1 MPELTMSEFLNDL
14 SLTELTAP
22 INGGSG
28 EDLSFSTLF
37 DHVKEARRADPDY
50 LTQGDWQTDL
60 KSSDWD
66 LTITLAAQGLAQQSK
81 DLMLV
86 AWLSEALAH
95 KYHFVGITFGLTL
108 AERILQRFWD
118 DLYPALD
125 EGLEERAARLAWL
138 KTTLAD
144 VVGGLPIT
152 QGDHFGVLRY
162 DESRHVENLAL
173 QNQQAM
179 RTALDEGK
187 INAEI
192 FQRSVVLTE
201 TEHFVRKAAE
211 ISDSLHACRQL
222 QVTADQL
229 FGHESPSF
237 AALIEILS
245 RAAQLAEKL
254 LKDRGVELNVPEP
267 LASSEPAPQANDH
280 QPAGPTMTTTAKDTA
295 PAPLRTTPLTR
306 DEAFTMLAGVAQF
319 FKQTEPQSP
328 VPYLIERAIK
338 WGNMPLEGWL
348 KDVIKDG
355 NVIDSIRDVLGT
367 KETKS

>member
-1 MPELTMSEFLNDL
+1 MSEFLNDL

-22 INGGSG
+22 IDGGSG

-37 DHVKEARRADPDY
+37 DNVKEARRADPDY

-95 KYHFVGITFGLTL
+95 KYHFLGITFGLTL
-108 AERILQRFWD
+108 AERILERFWD

-152 QGDHFGVLRY
+152 QGDQFGLLRY
-162 DESRHVENLAL
+162 DESRHIENLAL
-173 QNQQAM
+173 QNPQAM
-179 RTALDEGK
+179 RIALDEGK

-192 FQRSVVLTE
+192 FQRSVVLTD
-201 TEHFVRKAAE
+201 TEHFLRKASE
-211 ISDSLHACRQL
+211 ITDSLQACRQL
-222 QVTADQL
+222 QDTADRL
-229 FGHESPSF
+229 FGSEAPSF
-237 AALIEILS
+237 AGLSEILS

-254 LKDRGVELNVPEP
+254 LKDRGVEINPAPAQPTAEP
-267 LASSEPAPQANDH
+267 VAEPAD
-280 QPAGPTMTTTAKDTA
+280 QPAAGPAMTITVKDTA
-295 PAPLRTTPLTR
+295 SAPLRTTPLTR

-348 KDVIKDG
+348 NDVIKDS
-355 NVIDSIRDVLGT
+355 NVVDSIRDVLGT
-367 KETKS
+367 KEPKG

>member
-1 MPELTMSEFLNDL
+1 MSEFLNDL
-14 SLTELTAP
+14 SLAELTAP

-37 DHVKEARRADPDY
+37 DNVKEARRADPDY

-95 KYHFVGITFGLTL
+95 KYHFPGITFGLTL
-108 AERILQRFWD
+108 ADQILQRFWD
-118 DLYPALD
+118 DLFPALD

-138 KTTLAD
+138 KTTLTD

-152 QGDHFGVLRY
+152 QGDQFGLLRY

-179 RTALDEGK
+179 RIALDEGK

-192 FQRSVVLTE
+192 FQRSVVLTD
-201 TEHFVRKAAE
+201 TEHFLRKASE
-211 ISDSLHACRQL
+211 INDSLQACRQL
-222 QVTADQL
+222 QTTADRL
-229 FGHESPSF
+229 FGHEAPSF
-237 AALIEILS
+237 AGLIEILS
-245 RAAQLAEKL
+245 RTAQLAEKL
-254 LKDRGVELNVPEP
+254 LKDRGVELTAP
-267 LASSEPAPQANDH
+267 AQPAPSASVAVSND
-280 QPAGPTMTTTAKDTA
+280 PPTAGPTMTTTVKDT
-295 PAPLRTTPLTR
+295 PSAPLRTTPLTR
-306 DEAFTMLAGVAQF
+306 DEAFTLLAGVAQF

-348 KDVIKDG
+348 SDVIKDS
-355 NVIDSIRDVLGT
+355 NVIDGIRDVLGT
-367 KETKS
+367 KEPKA

>member
-1 MPELTMSEFLNDL
+1 MSEFLNDL

-37 DHVKEARRADPDY
+37 DNVKEARRADPDY

-95 KYHFVGITFGLTL
+95 KYHFQGITFGLTL
-108 AERILQRFWD
+108 AERILRQFWD
-118 DLYPALD
+118 GLYPALD

-138 KTTLAD
+138 KTTLTD

-152 QGDHFGVLRY
+152 QGDGFGLLRY
-162 DESRHVENLAL
+162 DESRHIENLAL

-179 RTALDEGK
+179 RLALEEGK

-192 FQRSVVLTE
+192 FQRSVVLTD

-211 ISDSLHACRQL
+211 INDSLHACRQL
-222 QVTADQL
+222 QATADQL
-229 FGHESPSF
+229 FGHEAPSF
-237 AALIEILS
+237 ATLIEILS

-254 LKDRGVELNVPEP
+254 LKDRGVELN
-267 LASSEPAPQANDH
+267 APAPQAPSE
-280 QPAGPTMTTTAKDTA
+280 PAAAIELPNTSGSAMTMTVKDTA
-295 PAPLRTTPLTR
+295 SAPLRTTPLTR
-306 DEAFTMLAGVAQF
+306 DEAFTLLAGVAQF

-348 KDVIKDG
+348 NDVIKDS
-355 NVIDSIRDVLGT
+355 NVVDGIRDVLGT
-367 KETKS
+367 KEPKS

>member
-1 MPELTMSEFLNDL
+1 MSEFLNDL

-37 DHVKEARRADPDY
+37 DNVKEARRADPDY

-95 KYHFVGITFGLTL
+95 KYHFLGITFGLTL
-108 AERILQRFWD
+108 AERILERFWD

-152 QGDHFGVLRY
+152 QGDQFGLLRY
-162 DESRHVENLAL
+162 DESRHIENLAL
-173 QNQQAM
+173 QNPQAM
-179 RTALDEGK
+179 RIALDEGK
-187 INAEI
+187 INAEV
-192 FQRSVVLTE
+192 FQRSVVLTD
-201 TEHFVRKAAE
+201 TEHFLRKASE
-211 ISDSLHACRQL
+211 ITDSLQACRQL
-222 QVTADQL
+222 QATADRL
-229 FGHESPSF
+229 FGVEAPSF
-237 AALIEILS
+237 AGLSEILS

-254 LKDRGVELNVPEP
+254 LKDRGVEIN
-267 LASSEPAPQANDH
+267 PAPAQPTVEPVAETAD
-280 QPAGPTMTTTAKDTA
+280 QPAAGPAMTITVKDTA
-295 PAPLRTTPLTR
+295 SAPLRTTPLTR

-348 KDVIKDG
+348 NDVIKDS
-355 NVIDSIRDVLGT
+355 NVVDSIRDVLGT
-367 KETKS
+367 KEPKG

>member
-1 MPELTMSEFLNDL
+1 MSEFLNDL

-37 DHVKEARRADPDY
+37 DNVKEARRADPDY

-108 AERILQRFWD
+108 AERILERFWD
-118 DLYPALD
+118 DLFPALD

-152 QGDHFGVLRY
+152 QGDQFGLLRY
-162 DESRHVENLAL
+162 DESRHIENLAL
-173 QNQQAM
+173 QNPQAM
-179 RTALDEGK
+179 RIALDEGK

-192 FQRSVVLTE
+192 FQRSVVLTD
-201 TEHFVRKAAE
+201 TEHFLRKASE
-211 ISDSLHACRQL
+211 ITDSLQACRQL
-222 QVTADQL
+222 QDTADRL
-229 FGHESPSF
+229 FGSEAPSF
-237 AALIEILS
+237 AGLSEILS

-254 LKDRGVELNVPEP
+254 LKDRGVEINPAPAQPTAEP
-267 LASSEPAPQANDH
+267 VAEPAD
-280 QPAGPTMTTTAKDTA
+280 QPAAGPAMTITVKDTA
-295 PAPLRTTPLTR
+295 SAPLRTTPLTR

-348 KDVIKDG
+348 SDVIKDS
-355 NVIDSIRDVLGT
+355 NVVDSVRDVLGT
-367 KETKS
+367 KEPKG

>member
-1 MPELTMSEFLNDL
+1 MSEFLNDL

-28 EDLSFSTLF
+28 EDMSFSTLF
-37 DHVKEARRADPDY
+37 DNVKEARRADPDY

-95 KYHFVGITFGLTL
+95 RYHFVGITFGLTL
-108 AERILQRFWD
+108 AEKILQQFWD
-118 DLYPALD
+118 DLFPPLD

-152 QGDHFGVLRY
+152 QGDKFGLLRY
-162 DESRHVENLAL
+162 DESRHIENLAL

-192 FQRSVVLTE
+192 FQRSVVLTD
-201 TEHFVRKAAE
+201 TEHLLLKASE
-211 ISDSLHACRQL
+211 ITDSLHACRQL
-222 QVTADQL
+222 QATANQL
-229 FGHESPSF
+229 FGSEAPSF
-237 AALIEILS
+237 AALSEILA

-254 LKDRGVELNVPEP
+254 LKDRGVELNTPEP
-267 LASSEPAPQANDH
+267 PAPSEPAAEVADQH
-280 QPAGPTMTTTAKDTA
+280 TAGPALSTTVKDNA
-295 PAPLRTTPLTR
+295 SAPLRTAPLTR

-348 KDVIKDG
+348 NDVIKDS
-355 NVIDSIRDVLGT
+355 NVVDSIRDVLGT
-367 KETKS
+367 KEKKS